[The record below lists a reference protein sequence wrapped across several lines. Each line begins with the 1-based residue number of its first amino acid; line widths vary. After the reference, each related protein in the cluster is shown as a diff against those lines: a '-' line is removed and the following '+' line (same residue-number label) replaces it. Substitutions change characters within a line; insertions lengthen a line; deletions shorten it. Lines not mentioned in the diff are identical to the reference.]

1 MNKLG
6 LAILVVPLAGLGF
19 LAWTLI
25 APTPQSHS
33 MTPPDTSEM
42 QQGAPLAEII
52 VPVSLSENARIGQ
65 RAFEA
70 KCAACHGQNAVG
82 QNGVAPPLVHSIYR
96 PGHHADAAF
105 LIAAR
110 NGVRAHHWNFG
121 NMPPVEGVTDG
132 EVRMITRY
140 IRELQQANGIE

>member
-6 LAILVVPLAGLGF
+6 LAILAVPLAGLGF
-19 LAWTLI
+19 LVWNML
-25 APTPQSHS
+25 APAPQSHS
-33 MTPPDTSEM
+33 MTPPDTSA
-42 QQGAPLAEII
+42 QQPGAPLAE
-52 VPVSLSENARIGQ
+52 VTLPTELSQNARIGQ

-70 KCAACHGQNAVG
+70 KCAVCHGQNAAG
-82 QNGVAPPLVHSIYR
+82 QNGVAPPLVHPIYR

-110 NGVRAHHWNFG
+110 NGVRAHHWKFG
-121 NMPPVEGVTDG
+121 NMPPVEGITDG
-132 EVRMITRY
+132 EVQMITRY